1 MKIHHQSLSFPRP
14 NQTVVTTGTFD
25 GVHLG
30 HKTIVDRLIESARQ
44 IEGESVVVTFDPHPR
59 QVLYPNDQ
67 SLKLLQSI
75 EEKAARLEALGVDH
89 LLVLKF
95 DKAFSEL
102 SSEAFIRNIL
112 VDAVGTRKL
121 VVGYDHH
128 FGKNREGSFE
138 SLRKQGLIHGFTV
151 EEIPAHDI
159 DQVSVSSTAIRKA
172 LMLGDI
178 KTANSYLGYSYSF
191 QGEVV
196 QGNQMGRQLGF
207 PTANLRISHPLKLIP
222 AIGVYAV
229 TVVVRDRIYKGM
241 LNIGYRPTLTEDLIL
256 TCEVHIL
263 DFSEDIYGETIQV
276 CFMDRLR
283 DEKRF
288 AGKDELIQQLQDD
301 RFQVAQLLES
311 L

>member
-14 NQTVVTTGTFD
+14 NQAVVTTGTFD

-30 HKTIVDRLIESARQ
+30 HKIIVDRLIESARQ
-44 IEGESVVVTFDPHPR
+44 TEGESVVITFDPHPR

-102 SSEAFIRNIL
+102 SSDAFVRNIL

-172 LMLGDI
+172 LILGDI
-178 KTANSYLGYSYSF
+178 KTANSYLGYPYSF

-207 PTANLRISHPLKLIP
+207 PTANLRISHALKLIP

-229 TVVVRDRIYKGM
+229 TVVVRDRIYNGM
-241 LNIGYRPTLTEDLIL
+241 LNIGYRPTLTQDLIL
-256 TCEVHIL
+256 TCEVNIL

-276 CFMDRLR
+276 RFMDRLR

-288 AGKDELIQQLQDD
+288 AGKDELIRQLQED
-301 RFQVAQLLES
+301 RFQVTQMLKS

>member
-14 NQTVVTTGTFD
+14 SQAVVTTGTFD

-102 SSEAFIRNIL
+102 SSDTFIRNIL

-178 KTANSYLGYSYSF
+178 KTANSYLGYAYSLS
-191 QGEVV
+191 GEVV

-207 PTANLRISHPLKLIP
+207 PTANLRISNPLKLIP

-229 TVVVRDRIYKGM
+229 TVVIQNRTFNGM
-241 LNIGYRPTLTEDLIL
+241 LNIGYRPTLTEDLML
-256 TCEVHIL
+256 TSEVHIL
-263 DFSEDIYGETIQV
+263 DFSEDIYGESIQV
-276 CFMDRLR
+276 RFMDRLR

-288 AGKDELIQQLQDD
+288 TGKDELIQQLQED
-301 RFQVAQLLES
+301 RFQVAQLLKS
-311 L
+311 V

>member
-14 NQTVVTTGTFD
+14 NQAVVTTGTFD

-44 IEGESVVVTFDPHPR
+44 TEGESVVVTFDPHPR

-102 SSEAFIRNIL
+102 SSDAFVRNIL

-172 LMLGDI
+172 LILGDI
-178 KTANSYLGYSYSF
+178 KTANSYLGYPYSF

-207 PTANLRISHPLKLIP
+207 PTANLRISHALKLIP
-222 AIGVYAV
+222 AIGVYAA

-241 LNIGYRPTLTEDLIL
+241 LNIGYRPTLTQDLIL
-256 TCEVHIL
+256 TCEVNIL

-276 CFMDRLR
+276 RFMDRLR

-288 AGKDELIQQLQDD
+288 AGKDELIRQLQED
-301 RFQVAQLLES
+301 RFQVTQMLKS